1 MTIKEPTPTRAQEL
15 IAVVLKSATD
25 ALALY
30 NEQTEPG
37 SVKHQEADNFPL
49 QALTAL
55 KHHYRQTP
63 HSSHEIMESLDHLLD
78 LMGEQQEDVQTIEA
92 RETRRSDNSRPVI
105 GPDDKVLIY
114 TDGSCLGN
122 PGNGG
127 YAALVLVNDAPLEDI
142 VGHEPDTTNNRME
155 LRAVLAGLQFI
166 NGQVRPEHEV
176 MVVSDSK
183 YCVDAF
189 NQGWIKNW
197 QKNGWRTA
205 GRKPVANQDLW
216 HEIVQLTEEM
226 PFITFA
232 WVKGHSNNQW
242 NNHVDAMAVQQA
254 ELL

>member
-1 MTIKEPTPTRAQEL
+1 M
-15 IAVVLKSATD
+15 
-25 ALALY
+25 
-30 NEQTEPG
+30 
-37 SVKHQEADNFPL
+37 
-49 QALTAL
+49 
-55 KHHYRQTP
+55 
-63 HSSHEIMESLDHLLD
+63 
-78 LMGEQQEDVQTIEA
+78 
-92 RETRRSDNSRPVI
+92 
-105 GPDDKVLIY
+105 LIY

-232 WVKGHSNNQW
+232 WVKAHSNNQW